1 MRQLPV
7 EVEAAEEVVV
17 FLVAVEVEAVSPEA
31 VPPRV
36 AAFRPGRDELAQ

>member
-7 EVEAAEEVVV
+7 EVVVEVAV
-17 FLVAVEVEAVSPEA
+17 FLVAVEVEAVFPA
-31 VPPRV
+31 VAPPRV